1 MAFQEYEHLFS
12 AEQELAWLPHV
23 ERRYAWLKRHLLA
36 FEEGVG
42 SVLPRDWRL
51 SRRIAAHFCQVGGA
65 GGGRQGEG
73 GSVLSPAD
81 FQRWKICLEQPLF
94 NE

>member
-36 FEEGVG
+36 FEEGMG

-51 SRRIAAHFCQVGGA
+51 SRRIAAHFCQVGG
-65 GGGRQGEG
+65 GGGG
-73 GSVLSPAD
+73 GKGGQRPFACRLSKMENMLRAAII
-81 FQRWKICLEQPLF
+81 Q
-94 NE
+94 